1 MLDARADLLAKRHE
15 RKWQPSPA
23 EPALVIAVDELAE
36 LDADS
41 MALFERLARMGRAGG
56 IILIALTQR
65 PSADVLGGLDAR
77 TQMAVRIALGVVE
90 PRDGELI
97 LGAGRVGAAG
107 DQTGWP
113 GWGTSSC
120 WRPVST
126 STRGRPAP
134 YWLTDATVSATA
146 GRSGVERAALDAVSA
161 AAADGP
167 QEPPGVTDRPDVES
181 RDSDPDAALLAAL
194 GDAPRGGLSADEL
207 AEHLG
212 RGRTWVYKRLNA
224 HARAGRA
231 VRPRRG
237 RWAGSPARRGRTRC
251 DVTAGQHPA
260 RAVNTRTAQP
270 RANAGKQRA
279 PGPSRAARPGATKR
293 HGRRSA
299 RVEPV
304 PTRRAPETHEQAV
317 KRLLDSRLEQGFSLK
332 CDDPV
337 VLATILSLLPD
348 YPPRSR

>member
-41 MALFERLARMGRAGG
+41 MALFERLARIGRAEG

-161 AAADGP
+161 AAADM
-167 QEPPGVTDRPDVES
+167 GVQAPERARQGWPSSATTAR
-181 RDSDPDAALLAAL
+181 AL
-194 GDAPRGGLSADEL
+194 G
-207 AEHLG
+207 
-212 RGRTWVYKRLNA
+212 W
-224 HARAGRA
+224 
-231 VRPRRG
+231 
-237 RWAGSPARRGRTRC
+237 
-251 DVTAGQHPA
+251 
-260 RAVNTRTAQP
+260 QP
-270 RANAGKQRA
+270 G
-279 PGPSRAARPGATKR
+279 AARPDEMRRDGRSTPSPSREHTDRATPSHRREAAGARAFSRGSAGR
-293 HGRRSA
+293 HEAARPALGARRACANSSGARDTRAGCQEAPRLPPRTGLQPEVRRSGRLGDDSVA
-299 RVEPV
+299 AAGLP
-304 PTRRAPETHEQAV
+304 ASV
-317 KRLLDSRLEQGFSLK
+317 KVRERLDSSRETPRGDGPSWTTCFSLSINSM
-332 CDDPV
+332 
-337 VLATILSLLPD
+337 A
-348 YPPRSR
+348 